1 MKQRGT
7 ILRDTR
13 TGPGLVIVDGRQHP
27 FTLEGIWRSDEA
39 PAVNMTVDAQFD
51 ESGTLTALFAVPE
64 VQLAREKADE
74 AMAAVKARG
83 GQLAARVG
91 TGTLVGT
98 GLLAVAW
105 FALNTV
111 SVQLTPG
118 MKIGMSLWKLLG
130 VLNAS
135 GDAMAALSGNGGST
149 GIYGVLAIVALV
161 GPVASYF
168 VRDAR
173 AQLANCL
180 PLLFLLG
187 IGLAFYSAISS
198 SLSQAQGAAMA
209 FGGSGAADMVGTMTR
224 EVMRAISMGAGGYL
238 GGAVS
243 LYFTATGVLKFLA
256 KRG

>member
-13 TGPGLVIVDGRQHP
+13 TGPGLVIVNGHQHP
-27 FTLEGIWRSDEA
+27 LTLEAVWRSGEA

-51 ESGTLTALFAVPE
+51 ETGALTALFAVPDA
-64 VQLAREKADE
+64 QLAREKADE

-98 GLLAVAW
+98 GLLTIAW

-118 MKIGMSLWKLLG
+118 MKIGMSLWKLLS
-130 VLNAS
+130 VLNTS
-135 GDAMAALSGNGGST
+135 GDAMAALSGNGGGT
-149 GIYGVLAIVALV
+149 GIYGALAIVALV
-161 GPVASYF
+161 GPAASYF
-168 VRDAR
+168 VRDTR

-187 IGLAFYSAISS
+187 IGVAFYSGISG
-198 SLSQAQGAAMA
+198 SLSQAQSAAMA
-209 FGGSGAADMVGTMTR
+209 FGGNGAADMVGAMTR
-224 EVMRAISMGAGGYL
+224 EAMRAISIGAGGYL
-238 GGAVS
+238 GCAVS
-243 LYFTATGVLKFLA
+243 LYFAAVGVLKFLI
-256 KRG
+256 KRA